1 MVLKDLLAITGSP
14 GLFKFIAQGKNAVIV
29 EHLETGR
36 RTSAHGKAR
45 VSSLEDIA
53 VFTDTEEVPLAEVF
67 DKIYEKENGAASINH
82 KSSPEELKSYFNEL
96 IPSYDRERVY
106 VSDMK
111 KIIQW
116 YNILHSLDMLVK
128 EDKDSDSDD
137 SSEEKSRKT
146 EVKAEAEAEAEEK
159 EKEKEKAKAKAEAK
173 EKERIEDTTTTDGED
188 LKSEP
193 EKKGVGQRPTPA
205 EKPKAS
211 SSASSYGKPTEDEE
225 SYGGK
230 EG

>member
-1 MVLKDLLAITGSP
+1 MVLKDLLAIAGSP
-14 GLFKFIAQGKNAVIV
+14 GLYKFIAEGKNAVIV
-29 EHLETGR
+29 EHLETGK
-36 RTSAHGKAR
+36 RTSAHGASR

-82 KSSPEELKSYFNEL
+82 KSSPEDLKTYFNEL

-128 EDKDSDSDD
+128 EQKDSE
-137 SSEEKSRKT
+137 SEVLSKEE
-146 EVKAEAEAEAEEK
+146 EV
-159 EKEKEKAKAKAEAK
+159 
-173 EKERIEDTTTTDGED
+173 
-188 LKSEP
+188 
-193 EKKGVGQRPTPA
+193 
-205 EKPKAS
+205 KAS
-211 SSASSYGKPTEDEE
+211 SSSKATEARKAKEKGKDEE
-225 SYGGK
+225 EKASGSEKTKGEK
-230 EG
+230 TPVTKSKVSTPAVASKNKKTK